1 MISDALVFLKNR
13 LNTHLKSGRSPD
25 ESQEEPVVFL
35 DGQNMEPLTF
45 KMGAVSVLLIN
56 IEEETTLRPPDRYQR
71 LAPDG
76 TSQKIQPDIRL
87 NLYVLFV
94 ARFKQ
99 YEESLRY
106 LSLIIRYFQ
115 QQRVFNQ
122 QNAPD
127 LVENIEQLVLELIT
141 LPFSEQNEVWSSLRV
156 TYHPSLLYK
165 VGMVVFKDEAGMS
178 VPELAEKRLDLGS

>member
-1 MISDALVFLKNR
+1 MISEALVFLKNR
-13 LNTHLKSGRSPD
+13 LNTHLKSSRSPD

-35 DGQNMEPLTF
+35 DGQNMEPVTF
-45 KMGAVSVLLIN
+45 KLGAVSVLLIN
-56 IEEETTLRPPDRYQR
+56 IEEETTLRPPDRFQR
-71 LAPDG
+71 SAPDG

-94 ARFKQ
+94 ARYRQ

-115 QQRVFNQ
+115 QQRLFNHH
-122 QNAPD
+122 NAPELGED
-127 LVENIEQLVLELIT
+127 IEQLVLELIT

-156 TYHPSLLYK
+156 TYLPSLLYK
-165 VGMVVFKDEAGMS
+165 VKMVVFKDEAAIS
-178 VPELAEKRLDLGS
+178 LPEVAEKRLRLAS